1 MKNETVNILP
11 IGGQAEN
18 GKSMYCVEVGQK
30 IFIIDAGYRFPD
42 LDKLGV
48 DIVIPSFDY
57 LISRKEDIVAIII
70 THAHDDAMAALP
82 YLLNT
87 IPGIPVYAPSLTADL
102 IEQMV
107 ERFERHR
114 RVDLKLAIKRVKR
127 NGYAIIEGT
136 RVEFFPVTHSIPG
149 SIGVAIDTPQGYVVY
164 GGEFIIDFGAPDGFK
179 ADLQKMME
187 IGKKGVL
194 VLMAESSYA
203 RKLGYT
209 SPKHKLTDKIEGLFE
224 EATGR
229 IIITSYAQNVV
240 RTKEIIELTK
250 KYHRRI
256 VFYGRDKYD
265 KTNSILRFSQNMR
278 EPVISVPERNLG
290 KKENLGNARKDRN
303 YVVLLSGATHNI
315 YNDIL
320 DIVDGGDDL
329 LKIRE
334 GDTFILASPVLPG
347 TEKIANK
354 CFNDLYKTDAK
365 VAILKNRQ
373 LFSMHASQ
381 EDLKVLIQ
389 FFKPKYYLPIKG
401 EYQNFVAN
409 ASVARSMNIKEDH
422 IIILD
427 NGERIGFEKG
437 KLNANREVIEMED
450 VMVDGAGIGDVGDK
464 VIDDRIQLSNDG
476 IVVVGV
482 TIDKHTKEIISQT
495 DCQTRGFVYLKD
507 SAHVI
512 KHVIELCEQAVGK
525 LKEHPDTDVQE
536 IRNAMR
542 DASMRYITKETGKKP
557 VFIGVII
564 EV

>member
-1 MKNETVNILP
+1 MLEN
-11 IGGQAEN
+11 QA
-18 GKSMYCVEVGQK
+18 
-30 IFIIDAGYRFPD
+30 
-42 LDKLGV
+42 
-48 DIVIPSFDY
+48 
-57 LISRKEDIVAIII
+57 
-70 THAHDDAMAALP
+70 
-82 YLLNT
+82 
-87 IPGIPVYAPSLTADL
+87 
-102 IEQMV
+102 
-107 ERFERHR
+107 
-114 RVDLKLAIKRVKR
+114 
-127 NGYAIIEGT
+127 
-136 RVEFFPVTHSIPG
+136 
-149 SIGVAIDTPQGYVVY
+149 
-164 GGEFIIDFGAPDGFK
+164 
-179 ADLQKMME
+179 
-187 IGKKGVL
+187 
-194 VLMAESSYA
+194 
-203 RKLGYT
+203 
-209 SPKHKLTDKIEGLFE
+209 
-224 EATGR
+224 
-229 IIITSYAQNVV
+229 IIITSYAQNVF

-303 YVVLLSGATHNI
+303 YVVLLSGAPHNI

-320 DIVDGGDDL
+320 DVVDGGDDL

-365 VAILKNRQ
+365 VAILKNKQ
-373 LFSMHASQ
+373 LFSMHASE

-409 ASVARSMNIKEDH
+409 AAVARSMNIRDDH

-427 NGERIGFEKG
+427 NGERVGFEKG
-437 KLNANREVIEMED
+437 KLNANREVIEVED

-482 TIDKHTKEIISQT
+482 TIDKNTKEIISQT

-525 LKEHPDTDVQE
+525 LKDHPDTDVQE

>member
-30 IFIIDAGYRFPD
+30 IFIIYAGYRFPD

-82 YLLNT
+82 YLLNA

-203 RKLGYT
+203 RKSGYT

-229 IIITSYAQNVV
+229 IIITSYAQNVF

-303 YVVLLSGATHNI
+303 
-315 YNDIL
+315 
-320 DIVDGGDDL
+320 
-329 LKIRE
+329 
-334 GDTFILASPVLPG
+334 
-347 TEKIANK
+347 
-354 CFNDLYKTDAK
+354 
-365 VAILKNRQ
+365 
-373 LFSMHASQ
+373 
-381 EDLKVLIQ
+381 
-389 FFKPKYYLPIKG
+389 
-401 EYQNFVAN
+401 
-409 ASVARSMNIKEDH
+409 
-422 IIILD
+422 
-427 NGERIGFEKG
+427 
-437 KLNANREVIEMED
+437 
-450 VMVDGAGIGDVGDK
+450 
-464 VIDDRIQLSNDG
+464 
-476 IVVVGV
+476 
-482 TIDKHTKEIISQT
+482 
-495 DCQTRGFVYLKD
+495 
-507 SAHVI
+507 
-512 KHVIELCEQAVGK
+512 
-525 LKEHPDTDVQE
+525 
-536 IRNAMR
+536 
-542 DASMRYITKETGKKP
+542 
-557 VFIGVII
+557 
-564 EV
+564 

>member
-1 MKNETVNILP
+1 
-11 IGGQAEN
+11 
-18 GKSMYCVEVGQK
+18 
-30 IFIIDAGYRFPD
+30 
-42 LDKLGV
+42 
-48 DIVIPSFDY
+48 
-57 LISRKEDIVAIII
+57 
-70 THAHDDAMAALP
+70 MAALP
-82 YLLNT
+82 YLLNA

-203 RKLGYT
+203 RKSGYT

-229 IIITSYAQNVV
+229 IIITSYAQNVF

-303 YVVLLSGATHNI
+303 YVVLLSGAPHNI